1 MTGTAKR
8 VGARG
13 GQRNRFGRGRG
24 RPDVPD
30 NPFGERVQQWILW
43 HSLEHLHGPREV
55 GYGPDELVV
64 LVQLYNGEPYV
75 KPLLEHYFS
84 LGAKH
89 VVFLDNGS
97 TDGCVEILKGYDDV
111 TVFRTGRPYKTY
123 NVAIKRH
130 LIERFGR
137 GRWTLSV
144 DQDELFDYP
153 FSDVVSLRALL
164 RYLSEN
170 SYTAVVAYM
179 LDMFPE
185 RLFEDESTTRDVS
198 LEELKKTNRF
208 YEISEV
214 IRANYHDVGEI
225 GNVLSNEEVAVLR
238 GGVRERLF
246 GVRPMLTKHP
256 LVFFDDDLRPMD
268 QSDHWAGNARV
279 ADFTGILLHYK
290 LTNSLYGVV
299 RQEIRD
305 RRQLDLQK
313 DRYGEYFK
321 VLDKSPSLLLK
332 SGSSRELKSV
342 NDLVGTPFATVSRQ
356 YMGFVEGEERG
367 RDQHSAGI
375 SSERMYEPFF
385 NALAESAAY
394 RSAAREAR
402 QEAREGHEQARAERQ
417 KARDAREKAQRA
429 EEQIRAI
436 QASRSWRVLT
446 GLGRIK
452 NGLRGAISR
461 LKRGSASGGR
471 G

>member
-1 MTGTAKR
+1 MAREVGNRGKR
-8 VGARG
+8 P
-13 GQRNRFGRGRG
+13 NRFGRGRG

-30 NPFGERVQQWILW
+30 SPFGERVQQWILR
-43 HSLEHLHGPREV
+43 HSLEHLHGPAEV
-55 GYGPDELVV
+55 DYGVDELVV

-75 KPLLEHYFS
+75 RPLLEHYFS
-84 LGAKH
+84 MGAKH
-89 VVFLDNGS
+89 VCFLDNGS
-97 TDGCVEILKGYDDV
+97 TDGCVEILRGYDNV
-111 TVFRTGRPYKTY
+111 TVLRTGRPYKTY

-153 FSDVVSLRALL
+153 FSDVVSLKSLL

-170 SYTAVVAYM
+170 SYTAVVSYM

-185 RLFEDESTTRDVS
+185 RLFEDDSHVQDMS
-198 LEELKKTNRF
+198 LEELKRTNRF
-208 YEISEV
+208 YDISDV

-225 GNVLSNEEVAVLR
+225 GNVLSNEDIGVLR
-238 GGVRERLF
+238 GGVREKLF

-256 LVFFDDDLRPMD
+256 LVFFDDELRPMD

-279 ADFTGILLHYK
+279 ADFTGVLLHYK

-321 VLDKSPSLLLK
+321 VLDKSPSLPLK
-332 SGSSRELKSV
+332 DESSKELKSV
-342 NDLVGTPFATVSRQ
+342 NELVGTPFATVSRQ
-356 YMGFVEGEERG
+356 YMGFVEGEERR
-367 RDQHSAGI
+367 RDRHAAGI
-375 SSERMYEPFF
+375 STERMYEPFF
-385 NALAESAAY
+385 NAVAEAATY
-394 RSAAREAR
+394 RTAAREAR
-402 QEAREGHEQARAERQ
+402 REAQQRQEQARAERE
-417 KARDAREKAQRA
+417 KAREAREQAQRA
-429 EEQIRAI
+429 GEQIQAI
-436 QASRSWRVLT
+436 QSSRSWKLLT

-452 NGLRGAISR
+452 NGLRRRISR
-461 LKRGSASGGR
+461 DETGPASGRR

>member
-1 MTGTAKR
+1 MPDQGSSTAR
-8 VGARG
+8 RAGARG
-13 GQRNRFGRGRG
+13 KRRNRFGRGRG
-24 RPDVPD
+24 RPDIPD
-30 NPFGERVQQWILW
+30 SPFGERVQQWILR
-43 HSLEHLHGPREV
+43 HSLEHLHGPKEV
-55 GYGPDELVV
+55 DYGVDEFVV

-89 VVFLDNGS
+89 VFFLDNGS
-97 TDGCVEILKGYDDV
+97 TDGCVEILKDYDNV
-111 TVFRTGRPYKTY
+111 SVFRTGRPYKTY

-153 FSDVVSLRALL
+153 FSDVVSLKALL

-185 RLFEDESTTRDVS
+185 RLFEDDSSVRDLS
-198 LEELKKTNRF
+198 LKELKRTNRF
-208 YEISEV
+208 YDISEV
-214 IRANYHDVGEI
+214 TRADYHDVGEI
-225 GNVLSNEEVAVLR
+225 GNVLSNEDVGVLR

-256 LVFFDDDLRPMD
+256 LVFYDEKLKPMD
-268 QSDHWAGNARV
+268 LSDHWAGNAHV
-279 ADFTGILLHYK
+279 ADFTGILMHYK

-332 SGSSRELKSV
+332 SDSSKELGGV

-356 YMGFVEGEERG
+356 YMGFVEDEER
-367 RDQHSAGI
+367 RLDQHATGI

-385 NALAESAAY
+385 NAMAEAATY
-394 RSAAREAR
+394 RVAAREAR
-402 QEAREGHEQARAERQ
+402 QEAQEKHEQARAERD
-417 KARDAREKAQRA
+417 KTLEARQEAQRVG
-429 EEQIRAI
+429 EQIQAI
-436 QASRSWRVLT
+436 QSSRSWKLLT
-446 GLGRIK
+446 GLGRLK
-452 NGLRGAISR
+452 NRARGER
-461 LKRGSASGGR
+461 D
-471 G
+471 

>member
-1 MTGTAKR
+1 MAK
-8 VGARG
+8 GIEGRG
-13 GQRNRFGRGRG
+13 RQRNRFGRGRG
-24 RPDVPD
+24 RPDIPD
-30 NPFGERVQQWILW
+30 NPFGERVQQWILR
-43 HSLEHLHGPREV
+43 HSLEHLHGPEEV
-55 GYGPDELVV
+55 DYGVDEFVV

-89 VVFLDNGS
+89 VFFLDNGS
-97 TDGCVEILKGYDDV
+97 NDGCVEILKGYDNV

-153 FSDVVSLRALL
+153 YSDVVSLKALL
-164 RYLSEN
+164 RYLSQN

-185 RLFEDESTTRDVS
+185 SLYEDDSLTQDLS
-198 LEELKKTNRF
+198 LEELKRTNRF
-208 YEISEV
+208 YDISEV
-214 IRANYHDVGEI
+214 TRANYHDVGEI
-225 GNVLSNEEVAVLR
+225 GNVLANEEIGVLR

-246 GVRPMLTKHP
+246 QVRPMLTKHP
-256 LVFFDDDLRPMD
+256 LVFYDEKLRPMD
-268 QSDHWAGNARV
+268 LSDHWAGNAHV

-321 VLDKSPSLLLK
+321 VLDKSPSLLLRNYASK
-332 SGSSRELKSV
+332 ELESV
-342 NDLVGTPFATVSRQ
+342 NELVGTPFATVSRQ
-356 YMGFVEGEERG
+356 YMGFVESEER
-367 RDQHSAGI
+367 RKDQRPGSI
-375 SSERMYEPFF
+375 SSERMYGPFF
-385 NALAESAAY
+385 NAMAEVATY
-394 RSAAREAR
+394 RAAAREAR
-402 QEAREGHEQARAERQ
+402 REAQEKQEQARAERE
-417 KARDAREKAQRA
+417 KAREAREKAQRA
-429 EEQIRAI
+429 EEQIQAI
-436 QASRSWRVLT
+436 QSSRSWKVLT
-446 GLGRIK
+446 GLGRIQNRVREK
-452 NGLRGAISR
+452 ISR
-461 LKRGSASGGR
+461 SGAR
-471 G
+471 TDAKSREED

>member
-1 MTGTAKR
+1 MAREVGNRGKR
-8 VGARG
+8 P
-13 GQRNRFGRGRG
+13 NRFGRGRG

-30 NPFGERVQQWILW
+30 SPFGERVQQWILR
-43 HSLEHLHGPREV
+43 HSLEHLHGPAEV
-55 GYGPDELVV
+55 DYGVDELVV

-75 KPLLEHYFS
+75 RPLLEHYFS
-84 LGAKH
+84 MGAKH
-89 VVFLDNGS
+89 VCFLDNGS
-97 TDGCVEILKGYDDV
+97 TDGCVEILRGYDNV
-111 TVFRTGRPYKTY
+111 TVLRTGRPYKTY

-153 FSDVVSLRALL
+153 FSDVVSLKSLL

-170 SYTAVVAYM
+170 SYTAVVSYM

-185 RLFEDESTTRDVS
+185 RLFEDDSHVQDMS
-198 LEELKKTNRF
+198 LEELKRTNRF
-208 YEISEV
+208 YDISDV

-225 GNVLSNEEVAVLR
+225 GNVLSNEDIGVLR
-238 GGVRERLF
+238 GGVREKLF

-256 LVFFDDDLRPMD
+256 LVFFDDELKPMD

-279 ADFTGILLHYK
+279 ADFTGVLLHYK

-321 VLDKSPSLLLK
+321 VLDKSPSLPLK
-332 SGSSRELKSV
+332 DESSKELKSV
-342 NDLVGTPFATVSRQ
+342 NELVGTPFATVSRQ
-356 YMGFVEGEERG
+356 YMGFVEGEERR
-367 RDQHSAGI
+367 RDRHAAGI
-375 SSERMYEPFF
+375 STERMYEPFF
-385 NALAESAAY
+385 NAVAEAATY
-394 RSAAREAR
+394 RTAAREAR
-402 QEAREGHEQARAERQ
+402 REAQQRQEQARAERE
-417 KARDAREKAQRA
+417 KAREAREQAQRA
-429 EEQIRAI
+429 GEQIQAI
-436 QASRSWRVLT
+436 QSSRSWKLLT

-452 NGLRGAISR
+452 NGLRRRISR
-461 LKRGSASGGR
+461 DETGPASGRR

>member
-1 MTGTAKR
+1 
-8 VGARG
+8 
-13 GQRNRFGRGRG
+13 
-24 RPDVPD
+24 VPD
-30 NPFGERVQQWILW
+30 SPFGERAQQWILR
-43 HSLEHLHGPREV
+43 HSLEHLHGPEEV
-55 GYGPDELVV
+55 DYGVDEFVV

-84 LGAKH
+84 MGAKH
-89 VVFLDNGS
+89 VFFLDNGS
-97 TDGCVEILKGYDDV
+97 TDGCVEILKGYDNV
-111 TVFRTGRPYKTY
+111 SVFRTGRPYKTY

-153 FSDVVSLRALL
+153 FSDVVSLKALL

-185 RLFEDESTTRDVS
+185 RLFEDDSHARDMS
-198 LEELKKTNRF
+198 LEELKRTSRF
-208 YEISEV
+208 YDISGV

-225 GNVLSNEEVAVLR
+225 GNVLSNEEVSVLR

-256 LVFFDDDLRPMD
+256 LVFFDDRLKPMD
-268 QSDHWAGNARV
+268 LSDHWAGNARV
-279 ADFTGILLHYK
+279 ADFTGILMHYK

-321 VLDKSPSLLLK
+321 VLDRSPSLLLK
-332 SGSSRELKSV
+332 NEASRELGSV
-342 NDLVGTPFATVSRQ
+342 NELVGTPFATVSRQ
-356 YMGFVEGEERG
+356 YMGFVEGEER
-367 RDQHSAGI
+367 RLDPHAPGI

-385 NALAESAAY
+385 NALAEAAAQ
-394 RSAAREAR
+394 RAAAREAR
-402 QEAREGHEQARAERQ
+402 QEAQEKQDRARVERENAREAGE
-417 KARDAREKAQRA
+417 KARRA

-436 QASRSWRVLT
+436 QSSRSWRVLT
-446 GLGRIK
+446 GLGRVK
-452 NGLRGAISR
+452 GRLRRGAPR
-461 LKRGSASGGR
+461 DEPDSAPEGR
-471 G
+471 N